1 MTPKD
6 RAPLRA
12 VTTWSPQLH
21 HVIRED
27 GSQLIWQADPL
38 EDVPRHLSDRVAH
51 WAQVA
56 PDRVWM
62 AERPGPGAQG
72 WRRVTY
78 AALHEALPRIGQ
90 ALLEMGLS
98 VERPLLIA
106 SENGIDHALIAL
118 GAQHAGVPSAAIA
131 PAYLRFAAE
140 GADKLSAIVAQITP
154 GAVFAGDADL
164 AQACRDQL
172 PDLPLLTRVPMAQP
186 GAAVAAAHAA
196 LTPDSIAKF
205 MFTSGTT
212 GSPKAVIQTQ
222 GMLTA
227 NQVMIADCYRF
238 LREAPPVF
246 VDWAP
251 WNHVAAGS
259 KVFNMAIHLGGS
271 FHVDAGKPT
280 ARGMAETIRNL
291 REVAPTWYFNVPTGF
306 EALCSAMEA
315 DASLRDRFFGDLRM
329 LMYAGAGMARPI
341 WDRLQAL
348 SVAATG
354 ARTLMGS
361 GLGATETAPFALA
374 SVLDVAGPGNIGVPA
389 RGVTMKLVPVGDR
402 MELRLKGP
410 NVTPGYWRAPDLTAR
425 AFDEEGFFCMGDAL
439 RPVDPADPAQGFLFD
454 GRTAENFKL
463 DTGTWVAV
471 GALRAALVDALG
483 GLAQDAVITG
493 EDRPGLGALLIPC
506 RPEIDR
512 LFGADCAMDDPRL
525 IALTR
530 ARLADFAARATG
542 SSTRITRA
550 LWLRAPLNPAL
561 GEVTDKGSVNQR
573 AVLSHRAD
581 LVTALHEGTA
591 TDVILP

>member
-12 VTTWSPQLH
+12 VSTWSPRLN

-51 WAQVA
+51 WAQEA

-164 AQACRDQL
+164 AQACRDL
-172 PDLPLLTRVPMAQP
+172 LADLPLLTRVPVAQP

-280 ARGMAETIRNL
+280 PRGMAETIRNL

-306 EALCSAMEA
+306 EALCSAIEA

-389 RGVTMKLVPVGDR
+389 RGVTMKLVPAGDR

-550 LWLRAPLNPAL
+550 LWLREPLNPAL